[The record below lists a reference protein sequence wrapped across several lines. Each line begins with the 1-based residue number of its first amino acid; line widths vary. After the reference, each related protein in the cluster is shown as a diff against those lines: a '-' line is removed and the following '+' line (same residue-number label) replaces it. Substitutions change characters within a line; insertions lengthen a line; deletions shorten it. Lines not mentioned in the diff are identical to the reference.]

1 MAEPYLPHHPFV
13 LTRVEQT
20 AGMNV
25 PPAPP
30 PGTTWS
36 GEWDAD
42 HGDRVYGTDPI
53 AIGNTAALLTGVQH
67 LDGATVSGIA
77 LRIQGATI
85 PDDHHPAM
93 TADLTP
99 TEARELAHALTTL
112 ADQAETLDG
121 LRIG

>member
-1 MAEPYLPHHPFV
+1 
-13 LTRVEQT
+13 
-20 AGMNV
+20 MNM

-42 HGDRVYGTDPI
+42 HGDRIYGTDPI